1 MELKPIR
8 TGDQP
13 LARGVTYEPAQE
25 AVGVAQGPQSAQ
37 RVLRNTYLLLA
48 ATMVPTV
55 IGAAIGIQTS
65 GVILE
70 HPIISFFVMLGAVIG
85 LQFGIAANRNSG
97 IGVALLLLM
106 TGLLGWF
113 LGPLLNYALAMRNG
127 LQLVGYAAVG
137 TGVIFFA
144 MGAVAT
150 TTKRDFSFMG
160 KFLFVGMWALLAA
173 IVANMFF
180 QIPALALTIS
190 TLVIVVFSLFL
201 LYDLNRIVRGGETNY
216 IMATTG
222 VYMSLFNIFANL
234 LQLLLA
240 LAGEKD

>member
-8 TGDQP
+8 TDDQAAP
-13 LARGVTYEPAQE
+13 RGMSYEAAQDVALAE
-25 AVGVAQGPQSAQ
+25 QGQK
-37 RVLRNTYLLLA
+37 VLRNTYLLLA

-55 IGAAIGIQTS
+55 IGALIGIQTA
-65 GVILE
+65 GIIIA
-70 HPIISFFVMLGAVIG
+70 HPILSFFGMLAAVIG

-97 IGVALLLLM
+97 IGVVLLLLM

-127 LQLVGYAAVG
+127 MQLVGYAALG

-160 KFLFVGMWALLAA
+160 KFLFVGMWALLLA

-240 LAGEKD
+240 LSGEKD

>member
-1 MELKPIR
+1 MELKPVR
-8 TGDQP
+8 TNDQP
-13 LARGVTYEPAQE
+13 FGRGATYEPAQE
-25 AVGVAQGPQSAQ
+25 AVDVAQSQK
-37 RVLRNTYLLLA
+37 VLRNTYLLLA

-65 GVILE
+65 GIIIE

-113 LGPLLNYALAMRNG
+113 LGPLLNYALTLSNG
-127 LQLVGYAAVG
+127 MQLVGYAAVG

-144 MGAVAT
+144 MGAVAQT
-150 TTKRDFSFMG
+150 IKRDLSFMG
-160 KFLFVGMWALLAA
+160 KFLFVGMIALLIAM
-173 IVANMFF
+173 VANMFL

-234 LQLLLA
+234 LNILMA
-240 LAGEKD
+240 LSGNRE